1 MALKYKTVDLFA
13 GIGGIRKGFE
23 ITGRFKNVLSAEIDK
38 YACETYK
45 HLYNEDPF
53 NDVTSEEFK
62 AKVEATPY
70 DILLGGFPCQAFSI
84 AGKKE
89 GFMDKT
95 RGTLF
100 FEIADILNRT
110 RPKAFLL
117 ENVEGLLRHK
127 SGETIQVILETLVND
142 LNYHVIGVE
151 QSPLT
156 GEIIF
161 NPKNFLLNSRNFGLP
176 QNRPRVYF
184 MGFDRNYYRNMLNDL
199 PIKELPK
206 RRQSESIYKD
216 LHDLLEY
223 GNDPEFYLAEGYL
236 FSLKKHKDKH
246 KGKGNGFGYIV
257 VNENGIENPVS
268 NALLATG
275 GSGKER
281 NLVFDPQEHIGGME
295 VKGKHTALNNEGI
308 RLMTPREWGKL
319 QGFVNYAFLEDG
331 LDTFTFPEK
340 MSKIQQY
347 KQFGNSVT
355 IPVIEELAQTMIS
368 ILDYLDYELTQN
380 KFLNEENK
388 ISQI

>member
-1 MALKYKTVDLFA
+1 MKYKTIDLFA
-13 GIGGIRKGFE
+13 GIGGIRRGFE
-23 ITGRFKNVLSAEIDK
+23 ITGRFENVLSAEIDK

-45 HLYNEDPF
+45 HLYNEEPF

-89 GFMDKT
+89 GFMDAT

-100 FEIADILNRT
+100 FDIADIINRT

-127 SGETIQVILETLVND
+127 SGQTIKVIIETLVTE

-156 GEIIF
+156 GEIMF
-161 NPKNFLLNSRNFGLP
+161 NPKSFLLNSKNFGLP

-184 MGFDRNYYRNMLNDL
+184 MGFDKNYFGKFLNNF

-206 RRQSESIYKD
+206 CRQAEPINKD

-223 GNDPEFYLAEGYL
+223 GAEPGFYLASDS
-236 FSLKKHKDKH
+236 FSTLKEHRNRH
-246 KGKGNGFGYIV
+246 KGKGNGFGYLV
-257 VNENGIENPVS
+257 VNEKEIKNPIS
-268 NALLATG
+268 NTLLATG

-281 NLVFDPQEHIGGME
+281 NLVYDPQDHIGGMQ
-295 VKGKHTALNNEGI
+295 VKGKQSPLNNEGI
-308 RLMTPREWGKL
+308 RNMTPREWGKL
-319 QGFVNYAFLEDG
+319 QGFINYAFIEDG
-331 LDTFTFPEK
+331 VDQFSFPEK
-340 MSKIQQY
+340 MSKAQQY

-355 IPVIEELAQTMIS
+355 IPVIEELAKTMVS
-368 ILDYLDYELTQN
+368 CLDYLDYEMNQINSN
-380 KFLNEENK
+380 KEEQLSN
-388 ISQI
+388 I

>member
-1 MALKYKTVDLFA
+1 MKYKTIDLFA
-13 GIGGIRKGFE
+13 GIGGIRRGFE
-23 ITGRFKNVLSAEIDK
+23 MTGRFENVLSAEIDK

-53 NDVTSEEFK
+53 NDVTSEDFK
-62 AKVEATPY
+62 ARAENSSY

-100 FEIADILNRT
+100 FDVADILNRT

-127 SGETIQVILETLVND
+127 GGQTITVILETLVKE
-142 LNYHVIGVE
+142 LNYYVIGVE
-151 QSPLT
+151 KHPFT
-156 GEIIF
+156 GEMMF
-161 NPKNFLLNSRNFGLP
+161 NPTNFLLNSRNFGLP

-184 MGFDRNYYRNMLNDL
+184 MGFDQNYFGDYLNEL
-199 PIKELPK
+199 PIKNLPK
-206 RRQSESIYKD
+206 SRKREPIYKD
-216 LHDLLEY
+216 LNDLLDF
-223 GNDPEFYLAEGYL
+223 GNGADFYLAEGYL
-236 FSLKKHKDKH
+236 STLKNHKDRH
-246 KGKGNGFGYIV
+246 KGKGNGFGYLV
-257 VNENGIENPVS
+257 VNENGIETPVS

-281 NLVFDPQEHIGGME
+281 NLVYDPQDHIGGME
-295 VKGKHTALNNEGI
+295 VKGKQTALNKEGI

-319 QGFVNYAFLEDG
+319 QGFINYAFIEDG
-331 LDTFTFPEK
+331 IDTFSFPEK
-340 MSKIQQY
+340 ISRIQQY

-355 IPVIEELAQTMIS
+355 IPVIEELAQTMVTC
-368 ILDYLDYELTQN
+368 LDYLEYEMAQKNHIN
-380 KFLNEENK
+380 KTEQLNH
-388 ISQI
+388 I